1 MQKQD
6 TISEWGTFLASIRHD
21 EANAELA
28 KRTEKWMNS
37 KRFNFTK
44 RHYTAQDVAN
54 LMSSIDI
61 VTPSHYL
68 TQKLY
73 KLLRENFDKK
83 EALPTYGALD
93 NIQMINSTK
102 YLPAIYVSGW

>member
-1 MQKQD
+1 MP
-6 TISEWGTFLASIRHD
+6 
-21 EANAELA
+21 
-28 KRTEKWMNS
+28 
-37 KRFNFTK
+37 
-44 RHYTAQDVAN
+44 
-54 LMSSIDI
+54 SIDL
-61 VTPSHYL
+61 VTPSHYM

-73 KLLRENFDKK
+73 KLLRESFDKR